1 MIEII
6 GRPELGKYFLGL
18 KPGDKAAM
26 LVVNTTEQ
34 QQIVFLTF
42 WLFKLWSG

>member
-6 GRPELGKYFLGL
+6 NRPELGKDFLGL
-18 KPGDKAAM
+18 KPGDKASM
-26 LVVNTTEQ
+26 SVVNTTEQ

-42 WLFKLWSG
+42 

>member
-6 GRPELGKYFLGL
+6 NHPELRKYFLGL
-18 KPGDKAAM
+18 KPGDKVAM